1 MSGMGAE
8 MWGDIALGCK
18 ANEHWKEGTNPAGG
32 KTKVWQ

>member
-8 MWGDIALGCK
+8 MWGDTALGCK
-18 ANEHWKEGTNPAGG
+18 ANEYWNEGTNPAGD